1 MFSKAC
7 TYGIRALILITQ
19 RSNEGKKIGVKEI
32 AEVTSTPEPFTAKIL
47 QQLSRQGVIQSIKG
61 PKGGFFLDEE
71 QQNTSIYDVVEA
83 IDGDQLMTGCGL
95 GFLECSDEKPCPM
108 HAKFK
113 SIRASINKMLETTTL
128 KDLSDDVEGGL
139 SFLALKR

>member
-7 TYGIRALILITQ
+7 TYGIRALILIAQ
-19 RSNEGKKIGVKEI
+19 KSNEGKKTGVKEI
-32 AEVTSTPEPFTAKIL
+32 AKETETPEPFTAKIL
-47 QQLSRQGVIQSIKG
+47 QQLSKQGVIQSIKG
-61 PKGGFFLDEE
+61 PRGGFFVDEK
-71 QQNTSIYDVVEA
+71 QQKTSLYEIVNA

-113 SIRASINKMLETTTL
+113 SIRADINTMLKSTTL
-128 KDLSDDVEGGL
+128 EDLSNDVEGGL
-139 SFLALKR
+139 SFLALKG